1 MRMSRGDPF
10 LSLLL
15 LFFLVVSSRSV
26 VDDAA
31 YELWSTMQR
40 TISCNPCV
48 ILLHRRCRDHCSF
61 IDSAASLQLY

>member
-15 LFFLVVSSRSV
+15 LFFFVFNTRSV

-31 YELWSTMQR
+31 YELWSMMQR
-40 TISCNPCV
+40 TISRNPCV
-48 ILLHRRCRDHCSF
+48 ILLHRRCRGHCSSV
-61 IDSAASLQLY
+61 DSAALLQLY